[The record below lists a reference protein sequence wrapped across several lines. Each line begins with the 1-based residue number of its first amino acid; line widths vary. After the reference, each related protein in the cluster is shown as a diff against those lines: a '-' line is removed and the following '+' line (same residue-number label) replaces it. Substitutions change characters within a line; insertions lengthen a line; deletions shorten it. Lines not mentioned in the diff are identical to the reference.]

1 MRKKISN
8 TREIKVGD
16 LVYHLL
22 HGKEWVGVLLEIIDV
37 YKDESKG
44 KNHREL
50 GLVMMQPGTKY
61 QNFFAKMVSKQN
73 RVNDSLGFVSTNW
86 LFKLEKKENIKEQS

>member
-1 MRKKISN
+1 MQKKTSSI
-8 TREIKVGD
+8 RGIKIGD

-37 YKDESKG
+37 YKDDDSKSG
-44 KNHREL
+44 PHREL

-61 QNFFAKMVSKQN
+61 EMFFKNMVSKQN
-73 RVNDSLGFVSTNW
+73 RISDSLGFVSTNW
-86 LFKLEKKENIKEQS
+86 LFKLEERKKD